1 MEISLV
7 QKIALRIKGKQASFV
22 VNPVDT
28 ASANAAL
35 ILDDTIPEINTEE
48 TVILRGPGDYEI
60 GGVKITGIRGEKGVV
75 YSLTIDGIAIVV
87 GKIDTL
93 SAMQQKLKDHN
104 IVLALCKEAVSG
116 AFLTTL
122 AENSVIMYGEK
133 AAETA
138 QGFEKEKLKTMN
150 KYTAS
155 AGKLPAEVEIV
166 LLA

>member
-1 MEISLV
+1 MEIALV
-7 QKIALRIKGKQASFV
+7 QKTALRIKGKQASFV

-35 ILDDTIPEINTEE
+35 ILDETIPEINTEE

-75 YSLTIDGIAIVV
+75 YSLTVDGIAIVV

-104 IVLALCKEAVSG
+104 IVLALCKEVASG

>member
-1 MEISLV
+1 MEIALV
-7 QKIALRIKGKQASFV
+7 QKTALRIKGKQASFV

-35 ILDDTIPEINTEE
+35 ILDETIPEINTEE

-75 YSLTIDGIAIVV
+75 YSLTVDGIAIVV

-104 IVLALCKEAVSG
+104 IVLALCKE
-116 AFLTTL
+116 
-122 AENSVIMYGEK
+122 
-133 AAETA
+133 
-138 QGFEKEKLKTMN
+138 
-150 KYTAS
+150 
-155 AGKLPAEVEIV
+155 
-166 LLA
+166 